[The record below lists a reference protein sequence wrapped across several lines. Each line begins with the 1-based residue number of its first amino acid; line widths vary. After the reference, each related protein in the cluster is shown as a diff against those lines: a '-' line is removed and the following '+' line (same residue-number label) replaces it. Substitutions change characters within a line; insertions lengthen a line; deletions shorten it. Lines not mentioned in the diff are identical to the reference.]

1 MTNFGQRHGKKAE
14 ESVEKQSKEKKRK
27 EKLAKKKKVYI
38 FYIIF
43 VGAPNMFRIIL

>member
-27 EKLAKKKKVYI
+27 EKLAKKKSVYI
-38 FYIIF
+38 LHYLRW
-43 VGAPNMFRIIL
+43 GP

>member
-27 EKLAKKKKVYI
+27 EKLAKKKKSVYI
-38 FYIIF
+38 LHYLRW
-43 VGAPNMFRIIL
+43 GP

>member
-27 EKLAKKKKVYI
+27 EKLAKKKVYI